1 MMLDRRTFCPWPRSR
16 AIPWEGDIPVLNT
29 RNYEMMFVVGADLGE
44 EQLDALLQRIQRY
57 LETAQA
63 EVLNTKSWGLRRLAY
78 TLKGQREGRYYL
90 AQFAAP
96 TQTVNDLDRNMR
108 LIEEVLRHIIV
119 QVDEVDMPEE
129 PSAAEDEAR
138 PTIAEAE
145 VAVAE
150 TAAVE
155 TPATE
160 DAVTEDA
167 EAPAEA

>member
-1 MMLDRRTFCPWPRSR
+1 M
-16 AIPWEGDIPVLNT
+16 NT

-96 TQTVNDLDRNMR
+96 TQTVNDLDRSMR

-119 QVDEVDMPEE
+119 QVDKVDMPEE
-129 PSAAEDEAR
+129 PAAVEDEA
-138 PTIAEAE
+138 PPAVAEAE
-145 VAVAE
+145 VAE
-150 TAAVE
+150 TAVVE
-155 TPATE
+155 TPAAENAVVEDAGVE
-160 DAVTEDA
+160 DAVAESPAAEDV